1 MWALLIL
8 NISWDTFG
16 WNCIHIVL
24 NSILVVP
31 LIIKAWPAKLR
42 GDHKVIYEKYFKNKL
57 GKKQFLLLISKARRK
72 EIDIVDTQLAQQGN
86 MFDELLFMFKIP
98 KSKSVKILY
107 NNIPVHTSEEGDFI
121 GMLETVFFLRKER
134 LKKLANENKGKES
147 DRVDLDKL
155 KTYLEEK
162 LRWDISVKIDSG
174 IGDDNDNLVY
184 YRWEREDLIQ
194 ILYHKEFGRSILN
207 ALYSI
212 WLERTIHVINTTQD
226 KMQHEYHNKLTEKF
240 DFRKRSIKTIP
251 RTLSG
256 LYHVEDSNEAAAL
269 PSMIPPVIRNKPY

>member
-1 MWALLIL
+1 M
-8 NISWDTFG
+8 
-16 WNCIHIVL
+16 L

-42 GDHKVIYEKYFKNKL
+42 GDHKVIYDTYFKNKL

-107 NNIPVHTSEEGDFI
+107 NDIPVHTSEQGDFI

-134 LKKLANENKGKES
+134 LKKLAKENKGREA
-147 DRVDLDKL
+147 DKIEL
-155 KTYLEEK
+155 EKMKLYLEEK
-162 LRWDISVKIDSG
+162 LRWDISVKIDAG
-174 IGDDNDNLVY
+174 IGNDDDNLIY

-194 ILYHKEFGRSILN
+194 ILYHKEYGRSILN

-212 WLERTIHVINTTQD
+212 WLERTIHVINTSQNIMQD
-226 KMQHEYHNKLTEKF
+226 QYHNKLTQKF
-240 DFRKRSIKTIP
+240 DFRKRSQKTIP

-256 LYHVEDSNEAAAL
+256 LYHVEDSNEAAGL
-269 PSMIPPVIRNKPY
+269 PNMAQPPIRSKPY